1 MTSDQ
6 TKKVLSILKDLGIK
20 RYEFD
25 TDLGTHY
32 YNDGERNIATY
43 SEEMDMIVNVR
54 ATYGYGTKTYDE
66 PIMVFMSD
74 PGDIHE
80 FRFGGDPE
88 VVKKFL
94 EASGL
99 TLSKEDL
106 QVIVNIDRNNVTIKP
121 MTGDYVNGFTELTE
135 KQLEKLSPEERKEY
149 EEKLA
154 EYKGRKLSEGLT
166 QGAAAQITL

>member
-1 MTSDQ
+1 MTSEQ
-6 TKKVLSILKDLGIK
+6 TKKTLEILKSLGIT
-20 RYEFD
+20 RYQFD

-32 YNDGERNIATY
+32 YNDNERNIATY

-54 ATYGYGTKTYDE
+54 ATLGYGTKIYDE
-66 PIMVFMSD
+66 PVMVFMSD

-80 FRFGGDPE
+80 FRFGADSE
-88 VVKKFL
+88 TVKKFL
-94 EASGL
+94 EAAGL

-106 QVIVNIDRNNVTIKP
+106 QIIVNIDRNNVTIKP
-121 MTGDYVNGFTELTE
+121 VTGDYVNGFTELTE
-135 KQLEKLSPEERKEY
+135 EQLEKLSPEEKKEY

-154 EYKGRKLSEGLT
+154 AYEERKLKEGLT